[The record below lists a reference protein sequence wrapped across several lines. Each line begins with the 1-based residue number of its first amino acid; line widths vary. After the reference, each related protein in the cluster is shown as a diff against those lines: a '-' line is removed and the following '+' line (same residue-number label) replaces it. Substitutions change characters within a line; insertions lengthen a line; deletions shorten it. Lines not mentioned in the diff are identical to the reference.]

1 MPLGYCCLLLLG
13 STLFIGRSCASH
25 RIKNLAILSATCLAR
40 LRTMPRTEKELNV
53 HEMRDLHAILQ
64 NLSTDTLNEPPRYY
78 YVDKGYCI
86 ASIRGFLTLYRKG
99 KGKGKGK
106 SVADALACARAELQD
121 VSADIR
127 HRAMHVRVEFMR
139 MCFLL
144 ICIVST
150 HVIIELTTLHRGLIQ
165 NRVKA

>member
-1 MPLGYCCLLLLG
+1 
-13 STLFIGRSCASH
+13 
-25 RIKNLAILSATCLAR
+25 
-40 LRTMPRTEKELNV
+40 MPRTEKELNV

-64 NLSTDTLNEPPRYY
+64 NLSTDILNEPPRYY

-127 HRAMHVRVEFMR
+127 HRAMHVRVKFMR
-139 MCFLL
+139 ICFLL
-144 ICIVST
+144 ICIIST
-150 HVIIELTTLHRGLIQ
+150 NVIIELTNLHQ
-165 NRVKA
+165 NSFYH